1 MQDEPPLLGWRG
13 PALCGP
19 TLSGSRSHLTTS
31 KLTSLFFPYW
41 GEPGLRGLPSSR
53 DKEGSGCSGHP
64 ESTADSPS
72 GALPSFLRTR
82 LTYSA
87 GDGGPSASLPSQP
100 FQGGGRVCFF
110 FCSWP
115 RKGSGEEGRALS
127 RGHTLR
133 SRAPWCPIW
142 TCMSHSVGLGPTQ
155 AHLSLGVT
163 PAVRTAT
170 THKAVHFSPV
180 LDV

>member
-1 MQDEPPLLGWRG
+1 MQDEPPRLGWRG
-13 PALCGP
+13 SALCGL

-31 KLTSLFFPYW
+31 KLTSLFSPYW
-41 GEPGLRGLPSSR
+41 GEPGLRGLPSSQ
-53 DKEGSGCSGHP
+53 DEEGSGCSGHP
-64 ESTADSPS
+64 ESTANSPS

-87 GDGGPSASLPSQP
+87 RDGGPSASLPSQP
-100 FQGGGRVCFF
+100 FQGGGRVCLF

-115 RKGSGEEGRALS
+115 RKGRGEEGRGSLTGSHIALS
-127 RGHTLR
+127 RPLVSYLG
-133 SRAPWCPIW
+133 
-142 TCMSHSVGLGPTQ
+142 MSHSVGLGPTQ